1 MSGNLKS
8 SHKGWFQL
16 LAMLAVGFVLT
27 ALIACNQISQPVST
41 TNISMTPTQASAT
54 NSPYVNTDATQQ
66 AADDQ
71 LATYEVAQRT
81 SVAPTTIIFDI
92 TKTAIALT
100 PINLRATF
108 TPYPTE
114 PIATPQL
121 GILSD
126 TMGFGGSAY
135 AILNYWRGTVD
146 GQLGGVAAGRWRYGR
161 SSKDDINQGI
171 VIVFKRLYWSFP
183 TYDEIYNTP
192 IKVGGML
199 ITSVSGT
206 QVTLSESVYDAAS
219 NSIIPLPGG
228 ATAVFDI
235 ATRQFL
241 SAQCGQN
248 SSSCTPVPIGT
259 TTPVS
264 TPLPTAVA
272 TPPLMQTA
280 TIVP

>member
-1 MSGNLKS
+1 MSANLKS
-8 SHKGWFQL
+8 SHKGWYQL
-16 LAMLAVGFVLT
+16 PALLAVGFVLT
-27 ALIACNQISQPVST
+27 ILIACNETSQTAST
-41 TNISMTPTQASAT
+41 AANVSMTPTQSSAT
-54 NSPYVNTDATQQ
+54 SSPYMDTDATQQ

-100 PINLRATF
+100 PINLRLTF
-108 TPYPTE
+108 TPYPTA
-114 PIATPQL
+114 PIPTPL
-121 GILSD
+121 TGIVN
-126 TMGFGGSAY
+126 GGGAIPGPY
-135 AILNYWRGTVD
+135 AILNYWLGTVD
-146 GQLGGVAAGRWRYGR
+146 GQVGAVASGSWRYGWQR
-161 SSKDDINQGI
+161 NQDQNEGLI
-171 VIVFKRLYWSFP
+171 FVYKGQFLLVP
-183 TYDEIYNTP
+183 TSPEVYRVP
-192 IKVGGML
+192 IEVGAML

-228 ATAVFDI
+228 AIVVFDI

-241 SAQCGQN
+241 SAQCGQS

-264 TPLPTAVA
+264 TPLPTEVV
-272 TPPLMQTA
+272 TPPMMQTA
-280 TIVP
+280 TAAP